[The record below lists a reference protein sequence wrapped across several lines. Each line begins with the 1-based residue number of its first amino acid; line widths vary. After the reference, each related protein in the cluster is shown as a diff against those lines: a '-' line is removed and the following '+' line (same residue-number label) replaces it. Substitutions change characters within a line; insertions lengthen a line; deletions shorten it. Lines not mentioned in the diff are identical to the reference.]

1 MKKTRVNILSAV
13 NADSIKIE
21 RTEID
26 GEKYAVIKNVLWM
39 KDNIV
44 LNDGLYSSSENA
56 KGYGSMDGRVMPFG
70 HPEVNGQYVA
80 ISSLDNA
87 DVAVALGKHYG
98 GVHAQNVRQAG
109 EDYYADV
116 MINERVAKAH
126 SDGELLL
133 NWVGKAED
141 YKVNGA
147 AKPDPIQMSTGLM
160 TARVNAKGESRGK
173 SYSWIA
179 TQQSYDHLAI
189 LFHEQGAG
197 GDEVA
202 IAVNCESVINSKL
215 DEANEDALDD
225 SYGEKLAILSE
236 AVKER
241 FATSDSYA
249 YVQDFDDRALVY
261 CTPEGMYSIDYHFE
275 GDNPILTGEARTVV
289 AETSYKVKTNSMIE
303 HVRSVLKYFSTKTKQ
318 PVVAN
323 VIEEASDMKPE
334 ELQAALDAQAD
345 KLQGAFNTA
354 LAALEA
360 KHGEALTA
368 VNAQLQANAEAG
380 LKDKREAV
388 AKVHGEVVANSL
400 SGEAL
405 DIMFAGV
412 QTTVGIVSGVPTTN
426 AKDEFE
432 GYSLNQADQ
441 EAK

>member
-1 MKKTRVNILSAV
+1 MKKTRINILSAV

-21 RTEID
+21 RLDID
-26 GEKYAVIKNVLWM
+26 GEKYAAIKNVRWM
-39 KDNIV
+39 TNDIV

-109 EDYYADV
+109 EDYFADV
-116 MINERVAKAH
+116 MINERVANAH
-126 SDGELLL
+126 ADGVLLL

-202 IAVNCESVINSKL
+202 IAVNCESVINSVL
-215 DEANEDALDD
+215 PTVNEEVLDD
-225 SYGEKLAILSE
+225 SYGEKMAVLSA

-241 FATSDSYA
+241 FATVDSYA
-249 YVQDFDDRALVY
+249 YVEDFDDRTLIYV
-261 CTPEGMYSIDYHFE
+261 TPEATYKISYHYE
-275 GDNPILTGEARTVV
+275 GDNPILTGNPEQVER
-289 AETSYKVKTNSMIE
+289 ETKYVTKNVSAIE
-303 HVRSVLKYFSTKTKQ
+303 RLRSVLKYFSTKTKQ

-323 VIEEASDMKPE
+323 TIEEVDMSPE
-334 ELQAALDAQAD
+334 DLKVALDAQAE
-345 KLQGAFNTA
+345 KISGAFN
-354 LAALEA
+354 A
-360 KHGEALTA
+360 KLD
-368 VNAQLQANAEAG
+368 AQSEIIASLQTKLQANEDLG
-380 LKDKREAV
+380 LKSKRAEV
-388 AKVHGEVVANSL
+388 AKVHGEVVANAL

-405 DIMFAGV
+405 DAMFASV
-412 QTTVGIVSGVPTTN
+412 QTAAGIVSGSPVVN
-426 AKDEFE
+426 KDEYKVPSMDEHF
-432 GYSLNQADQ
+432 GG
-441 EAK
+441 AK

>member
-1 MKKTRVNILSAV
+1 VKKTRVNILSAV

-21 RTEID
+21 RTEVA

-56 KGYGSMDGRVMPFG
+56 KGYSSMDGRVMPFG

-109 EDYYADV
+109 EEYFADV
-116 MINERVAKAH
+116 MINERVAKSH
-126 SDGELLL
+126 PDGEMLL
-133 NWVGKAED
+133 NWVGKAEN
-141 YKVNGA
+141 YQINGA
-147 AKPDPIQMSTGLM
+147 AKPDPVHMSTGLM

-202 IAVNCESVINSKL
+202 IAVNCESVINSVL
-215 DEANEDALDD
+215 PTVNEDALDD

-249 YVQDFDDRALVY
+249 YVQDFDDRALIYV
-261 CTPEGMYSIDYHFE
+261 TPEGTYSIDYHYE
-275 GDNPILTGEARTVV
+275 GDNPILTGESKPVV
-289 AETSYKVKTNSMIE
+289 VETSYKVKTNSLMA
-303 HVRSVLKYFSTKTKQ
+303 HLKAMVEYFSTKTKQ

-323 VIEEASDMKPE
+323 VIEEVDMTPE
-334 ELQAALDAQAD
+334 DLQAALDAQAE
-345 KLQGAFNTA
+345 KISGAFN
-354 LAALEA
+354 A
-360 KHGEALTA
+360 KLD
-368 VNAQLQANAEAG
+368 AQSEIIASLKSEMQANAEAG
-380 LKDKREAV
+380 LKDKRAAV
-388 AKVHGEVVANSL
+388 AKVHGEVVANAL
-400 SGEAL
+400 QGEAL
-405 DIMFAGV
+405 DAMFASV
-412 QTTVGIVSGVPTTN
+412 QTAAGIVSGAPVTN

>member
-21 RTEID
+21 RTEVA

-56 KGYGSMDGRVMPFG
+56 KGYSSMDGRVMPFG

-109 EDYYADV
+109 EEYFADV
-116 MINERVAKAH
+116 MINERVAKSH
-126 SDGELLL
+126 PDGEMLL
-133 NWVGKAED
+133 NWVGKAEN
-141 YKVNGA
+141 YQINGA
-147 AKPDPIQMSTGLM
+147 AKPDPVHMSTGLM

-202 IAVNCESVINSKL
+202 IAVNCESVINSVL
-215 DEANEDALDD
+215 PTVNEDALDD

-249 YVQDFDDRALVY
+249 YVQDFDDRALIYV
-261 CTPEGMYSIDYHFE
+261 TPEGTYSIDYHYE
-275 GDNPILTGEARTVV
+275 GDNPILTGESKPVV
-289 AETSYKVKTNSMIE
+289 VETSYKVKTNSLMA
-303 HVRSVLKYFSTKTKQ
+303 HLKAMVEYFSTKTKQ

-323 VIEEASDMKPE
+323 VIEEVDMTPE
-334 ELQAALDAQAD
+334 DLQAALDAQAE
-345 KLQGAFNTA
+345 KISGAFN
-354 LAALEA
+354 A
-360 KHGEALTA
+360 KLD
-368 VNAQLQANAEAG
+368 AQSEIIASLKSEMQANAEAG
-380 LKDKREAV
+380 LKDKRAAV
-388 AKVHGEVVANSL
+388 AKVHGEVVANAL
-400 SGEAL
+400 QGEAL
-405 DIMFAGV
+405 DAMFASV
-412 QTTVGIVSGVPTTN
+412 QTAAGIVSGAPVTN

>member
-21 RTEID
+21 RTEVA

-56 KGYGSMDGRVMPFG
+56 KGYASMDGRVMPFG

-109 EDYYADV
+109 EEYFADV
-116 MINERVAKAH
+116 MINERVAKSH
-126 SDGELLL
+126 PDGEMLL

-141 YKVNGA
+141 YQVNGA
-147 AKPDPIQMSTGLM
+147 AKPEPVHMSTGLM

-202 IAVNCESVINSKL
+202 IAVNCESVINSVL
-215 DEANEDALDD
+215 PTINEDALDD

-249 YVQDFDDRALVY
+249 YVQDFDDRALIYV
-261 CTPEGMYSIDYHFE
+261 TPEGTYTIDYHYE
-275 GDNPILTGEARTVV
+275 GDNPILTGESKVVTV
-289 AETSYKVKTNSMIE
+289 ETSYKVKTNSLMAN
-303 HVRSVLKYFSTKTKQ
+303 LKAMVQLFSTKPKP
-318 PVVAN
+318 PVQAN
-323 VIEEASDMKPE
+323 VIEEVDMTPE
-334 ELQAALDAQAD
+334 ELQALLDAQAE
-345 KLQGAFNTA
+345 KISGAFNA
-354 LAALEA
+354 KLEA
-360 KHGEALTA
+360 QSEIIASLKTEM
-368 VNAQLQANAEAG
+368 QANAEAG
-380 LKDKREAV
+380 LKDKRAAV
-388 AKVHGEVVANSL
+388 AAKHGEVVANAL

-405 DIMFAGV
+405 DAMFASV
-412 QTTVGIVSGVPTTN
+412 QTAAGILSGAPATN
-426 AKDEFE
+426 KEDEFA
-432 GYSLNQADQ
+432 GYSLNSADQ

>member
-21 RTEID
+21 RTEVA

-56 KGYGSMDGRVMPFG
+56 KGYASMDGRVMPFG

-109 EDYYADV
+109 EEYFADV
-116 MINERVAKAH
+116 MINERVAKSH
-126 SDGELLL
+126 PDGEMLL

-141 YKVNGA
+141 YQVNGS
-147 AKPDPIQMSTGLM
+147 AKPDPVHMSTGLM

-197 GDEVA
+197 GDDVA
-202 IAVNCESVINSKL
+202 IAVNCESVINSVL
-215 DEANEDALDD
+215 PTINEDALDD

-249 YVQDFDDRALVY
+249 YVQDFDDRALIYV
-261 CTPEGMYSIDYHFE
+261 TPEGTYAIDYHYE
-275 GDNPILTGEARTVV
+275 GDNPILTGESKVVTV
-289 AETSYKVKTNSMIE
+289 ETSYKVKTNSVMA
-303 HVRSVLKYFSTKTKQ
+303 HLKAVVKYFSTKTKQ

-323 VIEEASDMKPE
+323 VTEDLEMDKV
-334 ELQAALDAQAD
+334 ELQAMLDAQAE
-345 KLQGAFNTA
+345 KLSGAFNA
-354 LAALEA
+354 QLEA
-360 KHGEALTA
+360 QSVTINALQESLKA
-368 VNAQLQANAEAG
+368 SAEAG
-380 LKDKREAV
+380 LKDKRAAV
-388 AKVHGEVVANSL
+388 AAKHGEVVANAL

-405 DIMFAGV
+405 DAMFASV
-412 QTTVGIVSGVPTTN
+412 QTAAGILSGGVSTN

>member
-1 MKKTRVNILSAV
+1 VKKTRVNILSAV

-21 RTEID
+21 RTEVA

-56 KGYGSMDGRVMPFG
+56 KGYASMDGRVMPFG

-98 GVHAQNVRQAG
+98 GVHAQNVRQNG
-109 EDYYADV
+109 EDYLTEV
-116 MINERVAKAH
+116 MINERVAKSH
-126 SDGELLL
+126 PDGEMLL
-133 NWVGKAED
+133 NWVDKAES
-141 YKVNGA
+141 YQAGNGD
-147 AKPDPIQMSTGLM
+147 KPDPIQMSTGLM

-173 SYSWIA
+173 PYSWIA

-202 IAVNCESVINSKL
+202 IAVNCESVINSVL
-215 DEANEDALDD
+215 PTVNEDALDD

-275 GDNPILTGEARTVV
+275 GDNPILTGESRTVV
-289 AETSYKVKTNSMIE
+289 AETSYKVKTNSVMGRL
-303 HVRSVLKYFSTKTKQ
+303 RSVLEYFSTKTNQ
-318 PVVAN
+318 PVVQVN
-323 VIEEASDMKPE
+323 TPE
-334 ELQAALDAQAD
+334 EQDMTPEEVQAIVD
-345 KLQGAFNTA
+345 KAVGAA
-354 LAALEA
+354 VD
-360 KHGEALTA
+360 A
-368 VNAQLQANAEAG
+368 VNLKLDSSEAQVKSLKEALQANSDAL

-388 AKVHGEVVANSL
+388 AKVHGEVVANAL

-405 DIMFAGV
+405 DAMFASV
-412 QTTVGIVSGVPTTN
+412 QTAAGIVSGAPVTN